1 MITRSS
7 VRRKSKMVF
16 QKVIELRKKGHSY
29 TEIKDETGVAKSTIN
44 NWLTFAGLTL
54 SKEHL
59 EIQNKKRIENHVLG
73 TLASKVTRSKNKA
86 QDINNFIQKYKQ
98 NIDDPLFVAGIMLYE
113 AEGSKGDN
121 NCFSNSDFRLIRTYI
136 MFLEKFFNI
145 GNTNL
150 SYRIYIHET
159 RMPDLQRIIK
169 FWSKKLEISDKLIK
183 ISWKHNIV
191 TNKRVNL
198 NYVGQMSIRVNKQSH
213 FTKKILT
220 ISDIILSRYYN
231 AESSNGRTLGF
242 GPRDF

>member
-1 MITRSS
+1 
-7 VRRKSKMVF
+7 
-16 QKVIELRKKGHSY
+16 
-29 TEIKDETGVAKSTIN
+29 
-44 NWLTFAGLTL
+44 
-54 SKEHL
+54 
-59 EIQNKKRIENHVLG
+59 
-73 TLASKVTRSKNKA
+73 
-86 QDINNFIQKYKQ
+86 
-98 NIDDPLFVAGIMLYE
+98 MLYE
-113 AEGSKGDN
+113 AEGSKGGS
-121 NCFSNSDFRLIRTYI
+121 NCFSNSDFRLIKTYI

-145 GNTNL
+145 DRITNL

-183 ISWKHNIV
+183 MSWKHNIV

-198 NYVGQMSIRVNKQSH
+198 DYVGQMSVRVNKQSH